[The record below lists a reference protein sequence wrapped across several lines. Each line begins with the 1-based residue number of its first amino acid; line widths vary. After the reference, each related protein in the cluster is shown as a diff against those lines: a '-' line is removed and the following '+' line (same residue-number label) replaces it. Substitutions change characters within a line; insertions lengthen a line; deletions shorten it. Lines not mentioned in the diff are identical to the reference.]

1 MRHRILLAASL
12 LYLCAANILWIAID
26 TRPAF
31 WDMANHADWSLG
43 VLRDFQQHGIAAF
56 LTLPQDSGTYPP
68 LYYAVTAAFYAVFG
82 TTIDAA
88 QLANLP
94 AIILLGLA
102 TYGIATFLMEPGA
115 AVLAATIANFIPML
129 LWLSRETMLE
139 YWLTAMV
146 AVSLW
151 TFFKSQEF
159 SSPRWTLA
167 FGLCCGLGMLT
178 KWTFVI
184 FVALPAIWAAR
195 KRPGNA
201 FKAATVAAVVAFYW
215 YIPQLSTLPQ
225 FWRQNAAAAAFERDP
240 SAITQSIVFYI
251 RSLEGSML
259 FLPLFVCTVVGI
271 LIVGRN
277 WRISFPKWTPLALCL
292 IGGGCGLMLLPS
304 TDPRYA
310 VGILPAVALFAAVPF
325 ERKRTAQVFM
335 AGFLVFQH
343 VLVSFGIPQLPQRVV
358 LMKGS
363 DGPLP
368 FDWNLY
374 SQSYFDLWGR
384 PERQDWY
391 IERVLQRVSM
401 GATRTVR
408 LGLIPDLPR
417 LDVQAYRFA
426 IDLKGYPVTI
436 DRQFEPEEKS
446 LLENDYLL
454 MSVGRQTAFGSQA
467 PHAEEINAY
476 IEGHPT
482 RFRLLDSF
490 FIPSGET
497 VRLYECVR

>member
-1 MRHRILLAASL
+1 
-12 LYLCAANILWIAID
+12 
-26 TRPAF
+26 
-31 WDMANHADWSLG
+31 
-43 VLRDFQQHGIAAF
+43 
-56 LTLPQDSGTYPP
+56 
-68 LYYAVTAAFYAVFG
+68 
-82 TTIDAA
+82 
-88 QLANLP
+88 
-94 AIILLGLA
+94 
-102 TYGIATFLMEPGA
+102 
-115 AVLAATIANFIPML
+115 
-129 LWLSRETMLE
+129 
-139 YWLTAMV
+139 
-146 AVSLW
+146 
-151 TFFKSQEF
+151 
-159 SSPRWTLA
+159 
-167 FGLCCGLGMLT
+167 
-178 KWTFVI
+178 
-184 FVALPAIWAAR
+184 
-195 KRPGNA
+195 
-201 FKAATVAAVVAFYW
+201 
-215 YIPQLSTLPQ
+215 
-225 FWRQNAAAAAFERDP
+225 
-240 SAITQSIVFYI
+240 
-251 RSLEGSML
+251 
-259 FLPLFVCTVVGI
+259 
-271 LIVGRN
+271 
-277 WRISFPKWTPLALCL
+277 
-292 IGGGCGLMLLPS
+292 
-304 TDPRYA
+304 
-310 VGILPAVALFAAVPF
+310 
-325 ERKRTAQVFM
+325 
-335 AGFLVFQH
+335 
-343 VLVSFGIPQLPQRVV
+343 
-358 LMKGS
+358 MKGS

-490 FIPSGET
+490 SIPSGET